1 MLENYCKTV
10 CIEAQTMSDMARKQI
25 LPAVERYV
33 ADVADAAASKKTL
46 DAEISCCYEKKLV
59 KKLAALIDS
68 IDSRTDAL
76 DGVIAKLKTLSD
88 VTEEANYIRDEMI
101 SRMTELRAA
110 ADEAEVM
117 TAESY
122 WPFPTY
128 GDLLFGVK

>member
-1 MLENYCKTV
+1 
-10 CIEAQTMSDMARKQI
+10 MSDMARKQI
-25 LPAVERYV
+25 LPAVEHYA